1 MLAMASTALGT
12 MLADQLL
19 PLSTLPG
26 FEEIQ
31 LRVCALAAIGAAVT
45 TKNIEALYQNV
56 RDGKRKRWIS

>member
-1 MLAMASTALGT
+1 